1 MIKSMSEIS
10 KDLKLVFLINAIL
23 ALIYAFL
30 FLVIPEIHAQNTDAV
45 NRGIFSSVSWR
56 QLGASMLI
64 LGVGN
69 LIAVKRADLGQ
80 TKIFWEMGI
89 LWLILM
95 LAIGIWAAVAVPFTT
110 AASAADAWLGNIILI
125 VLAILNIYYYNR
137 DAR

>member
-1 MIKSMSEIS
+1 MSEIS
-10 KDLKLVFLINAIL
+10 KDVKIVFLLNAIL

-30 FLVIPEIHAQNTDAV
+30 FLVIPEIHAQNTDAI
-45 NRGIFSSVSWR
+45 NRGTFSSVSWR
-56 QLGASMLI
+56 QLGASLLI

-69 LIAVKRADLGQ
+69 LIAVKRAELEQ

-95 LAIGIWAAVAVPFTT
+95 LGIGIWATVAIPFTT
-110 AASAADAWLGNIILI
+110 AASAVDSWIGNIILV

-137 DAR
+137 EVR

>member
-1 MIKSMSEIS
+1 MSEIS
-10 KDLKLVFLINAIL
+10 KDVKIVFLLNAIL

-45 NRGIFSSVSWR
+45 NRGGFSPVTFR

-69 LIAVKRADLGQ
+69 LIAVKRAELEQ

-95 LAIGIWAAVAVPFTT
+95 LGIGIWATVAIPFTT
-110 AASAADAWLGNIILI
+110 AASAVDSWIGNIILV

-137 DAR
+137 EVR